1 MSLLHALAI
10 DVKTTGLDPTRDAVV
25 ELAAAG
31 IGIDPATGQYD
42 APQTLFTSLV
52 DPHRD
57 IPATAVHFLTAR
69 DVQGQPDLAQA
80 LAGLQAAVAHFQP
93 AVLIAH
99 GALVEAGFLPRIA
112 GELTPDDP
120 RWVCTQRLAEHLWP
134 RAKYGFGLMALRYV
148 AGPPD
153 HITSPNLHRAACSAA
168 SCAVLLTVQCRI
180 LTEAGYTVTPALLR
194 DWSAAVPLLARV
206 PSGRSLPPSLSNP
219 CPS

>member
-31 IGIDPATGQYD
+31 IGIDPATGQHD

-80 LAGLQAAVAHFQP
+80 LAGLQVAVRDFQP
-93 AVLIAH
+93 AVLVAH
-99 GALVEAGFLPRIA
+99 NAIFDAGFLPA
-112 GELTPDDP
+112 LAAALTPDDP
-120 RWVCTQRLAEHLWP
+120 RWACTQRLAQHLWP
-134 RAKYGFGLMALRYV
+134 RSKDGFGLMALRY
-148 AGPPD
+148 AGGPQD
-153 HITSPNLHRAACSAA
+153 HITGPDLHRAACSAA

-206 PSGRSLPPSLSNP
+206 PSGRSLPTLTP
-219 CPS
+219 